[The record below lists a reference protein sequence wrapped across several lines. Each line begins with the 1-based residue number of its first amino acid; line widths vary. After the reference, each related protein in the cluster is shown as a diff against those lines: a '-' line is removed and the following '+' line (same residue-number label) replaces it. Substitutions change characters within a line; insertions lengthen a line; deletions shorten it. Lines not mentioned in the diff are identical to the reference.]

1 MMFMSHAM
9 LLCENPAGHPDWPTG
24 TGSKPA
30 ASSKLCWGARVE
42 MHSKEPRD
50 GSFVFSNHSMYFAV
64 CAERLHAP
72 MIHKPSHLCLQPGA
86 ASKTQGLVGCDSNH
100 VFMIRCCWAHVEQL
114 GHCRSVSFQTP
125 SLQSFESA
133 DGRKLPKQ
141 RATVVTVAIVCV
153 CESGIEHEIL
163 VSLQY
168 AVLTK
173 STQFSWIGPSKSRCC
188 SVLWLVLLAHAGFVE
203 RYWSELTRLK
213 TRPTHTSNNL
223 YCMDYKL

>member
-114 GHCRSVSFQTP
+114 GHCRSVSFQSP

-153 CESGIEHEIL
+153 WIWDWAWDTCFVAVCGSYEIYPVFMNWSIEIPVLQRPMTGAAGACRICGTLL
-163 VSLQY
+163 VRTDSL
-168 AVLTK
+168 K
-173 STQFSWIGPSKSRCC
+173 
-188 SVLWLVLLAHAGFVE
+188 
-203 RYWSELTRLK
+203 
-213 TRPTHTSNNL
+213 
-223 YCMDYKL
+223 D